1 MTQLSQH
8 RVAAPSHSDPDGRWQ
23 PPSRS
28 AGSRGRRFLA
38 AAALVGLVVGVPF
51 SLSFSIGWPLPRSLP
66 GLSEVQG
73 ILSDPLEG
81 SLIVK
86 ALALVAWLA
95 WAHFTLCVVA
105 ELAAAVRARRSGR
118 ARDPIRVPLGGP
130 SQQFARR
137 LVEAALLTATIATSV
152 TAFSGTMLTP
162 ARPAVASQELDSAR
176 PVAHAAHSSPTP
188 RPVPATVP
196 ATAAP
201 APVPPP
207 EYVVQPPRGGY
218 YDSLWDIAE
227 RFLGDGQRWR
237 EIYELNRDREQPDG
251 RTLTRPELIRPGWC
265 LRLPPDAT
273 GLPASRP
280 ADAPVPGW
288 VPSAPTDL
296 SPVTG
301 SAPSPSPSPS
311 SAAAVPALPAR
322 PTHPAA
328 PSSTPSK
335 DRPPPGVSPGSEP
348 APADHALPRP
358 VRDDQQDDGRR
369 GSVQAVGGLLAAAAL
384 TGLATLRHRQR
395 RRRAAGQ
402 AVPRPDTD
410 LLQAEGQLRVLAEP
424 NDMTRVDEAL
434 RALTLAVAEYETLPD
449 VRLAFV
455 REGHVDLLPSDART
469 DAPQPFVALDEGLV
483 WRAPA
488 AAQPLLSPE
497 QASRAL
503 PLLPLLL
510 TVGHGSE
517 GPVMLDV
524 EAVGCLAVRGPDNEV
539 TEVLSHLVAEAALAP
554 WADGVEV
561 LLVGFDVELAGSLQ
575 QLAPDRLTALD
586 HLDHPML
593 HALNTRASRVAAA
606 GDRLAA
612 RVEAS
617 GPGTQTEVR
626 PPLLVVCAVTPE
638 EPILLAPD
646 EGRGGCVLVAPGPW
660 NESRATW
667 VLDGPLPV
675 PGHAPRPVPC
685 RLDRKRMHALAES
698 LRIARMRE
706 PVQATTAEADPARS
720 QQEQGEGSVAVSP
733 PAGPGQR
740 PPVVR
745 PLREGSAPGGR
756 EKSANEDDELD
767 DAVAAYLEG
776 KAPATVGLLG
786 PITVGAA
793 GNVEPDRR
801 TRLTEIVAYL
811 AVHRRGAAVS
821 DFDAAIWPDR
831 AVSLKTRN
839 QAITRARA
847 WLGGDGEGLSW
858 LRPMTDGALRLSRQ
872 VLVDWELFQALE
884 KRSQE
889 HGRLPTAVRRDLET
903 AMRLVRGKPLSHLP
917 TGRYGWLAETFLEQE
932 IPSAVVDVAHR
943 LARLLLED
951 GDAEAVLEVARLA
964 LEVDRYDERPW
975 RDLLEAHA
983 LRSEHRQVDLL
994 VRQLRELLEVEL
1006 DDDLQPETAELIERL
1021 LPQRR
1026 RA

>member
-1 MTQLSQH
+1 MTQLSQE
-8 RVAAPSHSDPDGRWQ
+8 RVAATSPSHPDGRWS
-23 PPSRS
+23 PPSAS
-28 AGSRGRRFLA
+28 TGGRGRGMRA
-38 AAALVGLVVGVPF
+38 AAALVVLVVGVPVALA
-51 SLSFSIGWPLPRSLP
+51 LSVGWPLPGSLP
-66 GLSEVQG
+66 ELSEVQD
-73 ILSDPLEG
+73 ILSGPLEG
-81 SLIVK
+81 SLVVN
-86 ALALVAWLA
+86 ALAIVAWIA
-95 WAHFTLCVVA
+95 WAHFALCVVA
-105 ELAAAVRARRSGR
+105 ELIAALRTRRSGQDR
-118 ARDPIRVPLGGP
+118 QPLRVPLGGF
-130 SQQFARR
+130 SQELARR
-137 LVEAALLTATIATSV
+137 LVGAALVTATIAASV

-162 ARPAVASQELDSAR
+162 ARPAAASQELVSAR
-176 PVAHAAHSSPTP
+176 PPAPAARASITTTP
-188 RPVPATVP
+188 STVP
-196 ATAAP
+196 ATAP
-201 APVPPP
+201 SSEPPP

-251 RTLTRPELIRPGWC
+251 RALTRPELIRPGWC

-273 GLPASRP
+273 GLPATQSGE
-280 ADAPVPGW
+280 DTPVTGR
-288 VPSAPTDL
+288 VPDAPTDPP
-296 SPVTG
+296 PVTG
-301 SAPSPSPSPS
+301 AAPSPSPS

-335 DRPPPGVSPGSEP
+335 DRPPPVVSPTSEP
-348 APADHALPRP
+348 APADQALPRP
-358 VRDDQQDDGRR
+358 VRDDEQDDGRI
-369 GSVQAVGGLLAAAAL
+369 GSVQTVGGLLAATAL
-384 TGLATLRHRQR
+384 AGLATLRHRQR
-395 RRRAAGQ
+395 RRRAVGQ

-524 EAVGCLAVRGPDNEV
+524 EAVGCLAVHGPDNEV

-575 QLAPDRLTALD
+575 QLAPDRVTALD
-586 HLDHPML
+586 HLDPPML
-593 HALNTRASRVAAA
+593 LALNARASRVAAA

-612 RVEAS
+612 RVHAS
-617 GPGTQTEVR
+617 GPGSQTEMR
-626 PPLLVVCAVTPE
+626 PPLLVVCAAPPE
-638 EPILLAPD
+638 EPVELAPN
-646 EGRGGCVLVAPGPW
+646 EGRGGCVFIAPGPW
-660 NESRATW
+660 ADARATW
-667 VLDGPLPV
+667 VLAGPLPV

-685 RLDRKRMHALAES
+685 RLDRERAHALAES
-698 LRIARMRE
+698 LRIARTRE
-706 PVQATTAEADPARS
+706 PVQAITAEADPASS
-720 QQEQGEGSVAVSP
+720 QQEQGEGPVALSP
-733 PAGPGQR
+733 PAGPGLR

-745 PLREGSAPGGR
+745 SLRKGSGPDGR
-756 EKSANEDDELD
+756 EESANEGDELD
-767 DAVAAYLEG
+767 EAVAAYLQCT
-776 KAPATVGLLG
+776 APATVGLLG
-786 PITVGAA
+786 PVTVGAA
-793 GNVEPDRR
+793 GHVEPDRR
-801 TRLTEIVAYL
+801 SRLTEIVAYL

-821 DFDAAIWPDR
+821 HFDAAVWPDR

-847 WLGGDGEGLSW
+847 WLGGDEEGVSW
-858 LRPMTDGALRLSRQ
+858 LRPMTDGVLRLSRQ

-884 KRSQE
+884 KRSHE
-889 HGRLPTAVRRDLET
+889 RGRLPAEVRRDLET
-903 AMRLVRGKPLSHLP
+903 AMRLVRGKPLSQLP
-917 TGRYGWLAETFLEQE
+917 NGRYGWLAETFLEQE

-943 LARLLLED
+943 LARVLLED
-951 GDAEAVLEVARLA
+951 GNAGAVIEVARLA

-975 RDLLEAHA
+975 RDLFEAHA
-983 LRSEHRQVDLL
+983 SRGEHRQVELL

-1006 DDDLQPETAELIERL
+1006 DDELQPETAELIERL